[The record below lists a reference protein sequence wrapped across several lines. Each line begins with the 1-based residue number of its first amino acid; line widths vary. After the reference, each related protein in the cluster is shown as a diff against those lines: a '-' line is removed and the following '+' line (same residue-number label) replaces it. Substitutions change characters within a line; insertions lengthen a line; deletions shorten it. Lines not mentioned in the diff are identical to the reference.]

1 MEGRRIGGRPVK
13 AQLIVTLQCGTLK
26 LCNSRQAAGIAK
38 QEAAQMDLSAI
49 GRQYGL
55 DPAQTEA
62 AVAALAPVIAAG
74 FKRSASQGDGLA
86 SIFEAL
92 QQDEQR
98 GQIASPTDAGNV
110 VLGQI
115 FGSKDVSRGVAQ
127 QLSASSG
134 VSSAILKQLLPVI
147 ATYFISQMLSGRGAA
162 ASTGSGGG
170 GLGDIL
176 GSVLGG
182 GSAPRSAPAQRT
194 APGGDLGDVIGNILN
209 GAGAP
214 RSASAQQLPEGG
226 GLGDILGQVLGG
238 SSGTPASRQAGA
250 SGGGLGDVLGGML
263 GGGQS
268 QGGGL
273 GDILGQVLGGAGG
286 AQKTSSADD
295 LLASL
300 QAALRGR

>member
-1 MEGRRIGGRPVK
+1 
-13 AQLIVTLQCGTLK
+13 
-26 LCNSRQAAGIAK
+26 
-38 QEAAQMDLSAI
+38 MDLSTI

-74 FKRSASQGDGLA
+74 FKRSASEGDGLG
-86 SIFEAL
+86 SIFAAL

-110 VLGQI
+110 VLSQI

-127 QLSASSG
+127 QLSANSGISST
-134 VSSAILKQLLPVI
+134 ILKQLLPVI
-147 ATYFISQMLSGRGAA
+147 AAYFVSQMMSGRGAA
-162 ASTGSGGG
+162 APRAPGGSATGGAGG

-176 GSVLGG
+176 GNVLGG
-182 GSAPRSAPAQRT
+182 GSLPHANQAPQTSSM
-194 APGGDLGDVIGNILN
+194 GGAGGGLGDILGNILGG
-209 GAGAP
+209 GAAP
-214 RSASAQQLPEGG
+214 RAAQQQSSGG

-238 SSGTPASRQAGA
+238 ASGSQSGQAG
-250 SGGGLGDVLGGML
+250 GLADVLGGML
-263 GGGQS
+263 GGGSQA

-286 AQKTSSADD
+286 AQRASSADD
-295 LLASL
+295 LLASI
-300 QAALRGR
+300 QASLRGR

>member
-1 MEGRRIGGRPVK
+1 
-13 AQLIVTLQCGTLK
+13 
-26 LCNSRQAAGIAK
+26 
-38 QEAAQMDLSAI
+38 MDLSAI

-74 FKRSASQGDGLA
+74 FKRSAGSGDGLG
-86 SIFEAL
+86 SIFDAL

-98 GQIASPTDAGNV
+98 GQITSPTDAGNV

-134 VSSAILKQLLPVI
+134 ISSSILKQLLPVI
-147 ATYFISQMLSGRGAA
+147 AAYIVSQMMGGRGAS

-176 GSVLGG
+176 GQVLGGG
-182 GSAPRSAPAQRT
+182 GSAPRGAPAPQ
-194 APGGDLGDVIGNILN
+194 GG
-209 GAGAP
+209 
-214 RSASAQQLPEGG
+214 QGG

-238 SSGTPASRQAGA
+238 ASAPASRQA
-250 SGGGLGDVLGGML
+250 SPGGSLGDVLGGML

-268 QGGGL
+268 QGGGGL
-273 GDILGQVLGGAGG
+273 ADILGQVLGGAGS
-286 AQKTSSADD
+286 AQKASSADD
-295 LLASL
+295 LLASV